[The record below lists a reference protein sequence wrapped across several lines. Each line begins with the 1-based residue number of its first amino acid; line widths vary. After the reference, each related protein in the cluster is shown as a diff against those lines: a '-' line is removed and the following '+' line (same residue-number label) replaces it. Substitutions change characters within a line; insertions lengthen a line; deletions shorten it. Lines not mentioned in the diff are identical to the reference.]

1 MSGNLADGVAEDVT
15 GWVEDVKDNVTKWI
29 MQAAEGSIDGV
40 DDVAGDIIG
49 WVEDIAN
56 DVGDI

>member
-1 MSGNLADGVAEDVT
+1 
-15 GWVEDVKDNVTKWI
+15 